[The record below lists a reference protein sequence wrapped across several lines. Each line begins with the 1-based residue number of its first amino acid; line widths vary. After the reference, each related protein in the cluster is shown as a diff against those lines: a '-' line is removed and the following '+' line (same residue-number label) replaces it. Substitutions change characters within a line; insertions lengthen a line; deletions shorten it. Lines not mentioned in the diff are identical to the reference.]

1 MPGHSLKYGLLSV
14 GSHERIIEEFIC
26 FVARHRGE
34 HVFSGKLYLPL
45 SLCALLLS
53 ISNVATAEVYKCP
66 GPSGSITI
74 SNIEKGPDCTKMVL
88 PPPESK
94 KSAAARAK
102 SADAPKELKAAPEKP
117 KTGYEA
123 AASERKR
130 VIQEEIDLERTR
142 LNAVQAR
149 LKDLSAA
156 PTKTPDQVKE
166 MVGLQQ
172 KESMHASNIQ
182 LLQKELNR

>member
-1 MPGHSLKYGLLSV
+1 MSSGKLSLLLSV
-14 GSHERIIEEFIC
+14 SLLQLGISS
-26 FVARHRGE
+26 VA
-34 HVFSGKLYLPL
+34 S
-45 SLCALLLS
+45 
-53 ISNVATAEVYKCP
+53 AEVYKCQADA
-66 GPSGSITI
+66 GSITL
-74 SNIEKGPDCTKMVL
+74 SNVEKGPNCTKMVL

-102 SADAPKELKAAPEKP
+102 SAEAPKEVKAPEKP

-149 LKDLSAA
+149 IKDLSAA

>member
-1 MPGHSLKYGLLSV
+1 MFS
-14 GSHERIIEEFIC
+14 ER
-26 FVARHRGE
+26 VY
-34 HVFSGKLYLPL
+34 VW
-45 SLCALLLS
+45 LLLS
-53 ISNVATAEVYKCP
+53 AIVVSLSNNATAEVYKCQ
-66 GPSGSITI
+66 SDAGSVTL
-74 SNIEKGPDCTKMVL
+74 SNVEKGSNCTKMVL

-102 SADAPKELKAAPEKP
+102 SVEAPKEVKAPEKP

-142 LNAVQAR
+142 LNSVQAR

>member
-1 MPGHSLKYGLLSV
+1 MSLRKSFLLLSV
-14 GSHERIIEEFIC
+14 
-26 FVARHRGE
+26 
-34 HVFSGKLYLPL
+34 PL
-45 SLCALLLS
+45 FQLGIADIAS
-53 ISNVATAEVYKCP
+53 AEVYKCQ
-66 GPSGSITI
+66 GDAGSVTL
-74 SNIEKGPDCTKMVL
+74 SNVEKGPNCTKMVL

-102 SADAPKELKAAPEKP
+102 TAEVPKEVKAPEKP

-142 LNAVQAR
+142 LTAVQAR
-149 LKDLSAA
+149 IKELSAA

>member
-1 MPGHSLKYGLLSV
+1 MSSRNFCMLLSMTLLQLGV
-14 GSHERIIEEFIC
+14 
-26 FVARHRGE
+26 
-34 HVFSGKLYLPL
+34 SGFA
-45 SLCALLLS
+45 S
-53 ISNVATAEVYKCP
+53 AEVYKCQADA
-66 GPSGSITI
+66 GSITL
-74 SNIEKGPDCTKMVL
+74 SNVEKGPNCTKMVL

-102 SADAPKELKAAPEKP
+102 PADAPKEAKAPEKP

-142 LNAVQAR
+142 LTAVQAR
-149 LKDLSAA
+149 IKELSAVQ
-156 PTKTPDQVKE
+156 PKTPDQVKE

>member
-1 MPGHSLKYGLLSV
+1 M
-14 GSHERIIEEFIC
+14 
-26 FVARHRGE
+26 
-34 HVFSGKLYLPL
+34 FSGKMYLARLLPIL
-45 SLCALLLS
+45 ALGFM
-53 ISNVATAEVYKCP
+53 NVAMAEVYKCQADA
-66 GPSGSITI
+66 GSVTL
-74 SNIEKGPDCTKMVL
+74 SNVEKGPNCTKMVL

-102 SADAPKELKAAPEKP
+102 SAEVPKEAKAPEKP
-117 KTGYEA
+117 KSGYEA
-123 AASERKR
+123 AATERKR

-142 LNAVQAR
+142 LTSVQAR
-149 LKDLSAA
+149 IKELSAS

>member
-1 MPGHSLKYGLLSV
+1 MSLRKSFLLFSV
-14 GSHERIIEEFIC
+14 
-26 FVARHRGE
+26 
-34 HVFSGKLYLPL
+34 PL
-45 SLCALLLS
+45 LQLGIADIAS
-53 ISNVATAEVYKCP
+53 AEVYKCQ
-66 GPSGSITI
+66 GDAGSVTL
-74 SNIEKGPDCTKMVL
+74 SNVEKGPNCTKMVL

-102 SADAPKELKAAPEKP
+102 AAEVPKEVKAPEKP
-117 KTGYEA
+117 KTSYEA

-142 LNAVQAR
+142 LTSVQAR
-149 LKDLSAA
+149 IKELSAS

-172 KESMHASNIQ
+172 KESMHTSNIQ

>member
-1 MPGHSLKYGLLSV
+1 VSLRKSFLLLSV
-14 GSHERIIEEFIC
+14 
-26 FVARHRGE
+26 
-34 HVFSGKLYLPL
+34 PL
-45 SLCALLLS
+45 FQLGIADIAS
-53 ISNVATAEVYKCP
+53 AEVYKCQ
-66 GPSGSITI
+66 GDAGSVTL
-74 SNIEKGPDCTKMVL
+74 SNVEKGPNCTKMVL

-102 SADAPKELKAAPEKP
+102 TAEVPKEVKAPEKP

-142 LNAVQAR
+142 LTAVQAR
-149 LKDLSAA
+149 IKELSAA

>member
-1 MPGHSLKYGLLSV
+1 MSYRK
-14 GSHERIIEEFIC
+14 IC
-26 FVARHRGE
+26 
-34 HVFSGKLYLPL
+34 
-45 SLCALLLS
+45 LLLS
-53 ISNVATAEVYKCP
+53 LPLLQLGIANSASAEVYKCQ
-66 GPSGSITI
+66 GDVGSVTL
-74 SNIEKGPDCTKMVL
+74 SNVEKGPNCTKMVL

-102 SADAPKELKAAPEKP
+102 SPEAPKEVKAPEKP
-117 KTGYEA
+117 KTGYDA

-142 LNAVQAR
+142 LTSVQAR
-149 LKDLSAA
+149 IKELSAS

>member
-1 MPGHSLKYGLLSV
+1 MLLSMTLLQLGV
-14 GSHERIIEEFIC
+14 SG
-26 FVARHRGE
+26 FV
-34 HVFSGKLYLPL
+34 S
-45 SLCALLLS
+45 
-53 ISNVATAEVYKCP
+53 AEVYKCQAD
-66 GPSGSITI
+66 SGSITL
-74 SNIEKGPDCTKMVL
+74 SNVEKGPNCTKMVL

-94 KSAAARAK
+94 KSATARAK
-102 SADAPKELKAAPEKP
+102 TADAPKEVKAPEKP

-142 LNAVQAR
+142 LTAVQAR
-149 LKDLSAA
+149 IKELSAA
-156 PTKTPDQVKE
+156 QTKTPDQVKE

>member
-1 MPGHSLKYGLLSV
+1 
-14 GSHERIIEEFIC
+14 
-26 FVARHRGE
+26 
-34 HVFSGKLYLPL
+34 
-45 SLCALLLS
+45 
-53 ISNVATAEVYKCP
+53 
-66 GPSGSITI
+66 
-74 SNIEKGPDCTKMVL
+74 MVL

-102 SADAPKELKAAPEKP
+102 SPEAPKEVKSPEKP
-117 KTGYEA
+117 KTGYDA

-142 LNAVQAR
+142 LTAVQAR
-149 LKDLSAA
+149 IKELSAS

>member
-1 MPGHSLKYGLLSV
+1 MLTRKLCILLS
-14 GSHERIIEEFIC
+14 
-26 FVARHRGE
+26 
-34 HVFSGKLYLPL
+34 LPL
-45 SLCALLLS
+45 LQLGV
-53 ISNVATAEVYKCP
+53 SNIATAEVYKCP

-74 SNIEKGPDCTKMVL
+74 SNVEKGPDCTKMVL

-94 KSAAARAK
+94 KSATARAK
-102 SADAPKELKAAPEKP
+102 SVEAPKELKATPEKP

-142 LNAVQAR
+142 LNAVQSR
-149 LKDLSAA
+149 LKDLSAS